1 METNLLNTY
10 VLKALDA
17 YPYDLEET
25 VENLNYALSY
35 QEDNVYALFLMGKL
49 QAEQFGDYEKA
60 KNYYA
65 ETLAINMNFHKV
77 YSSYITVL
85 LWNEDLE
92 EAQKLIDFAL
102 TVKGLSKSDIWA
114 LQGQLFEQDQKL
126 KKALKSFK
134 TAKLLTYN
142 NDFTSFIDSE
152 TSRIKAKIKSSSSKK
167 CKKKTSNKK
176 RKKKKK

>member
-1 METNLLNTY
+1 METNILNTY

-35 QEDNVYALFLMGKL
+35 QEDNIHALFLMGKL

-60 KNYYA
+60 KHYYA
-65 ETLAINMNFHKV
+65 EVLAIKLDFHKV
-77 YSSYITVL
+77 YSSYIQVL
-85 LWNEDLE
+85 LWNEDFI
-92 EAQKLIDFAL
+92 EAQQLIEFAF
-102 TVKGLSKSDIWA
+102 TVKGLKKSEIWV
-114 LQGQLFEQDQKL
+114 LNGQLLEQKQHY

-134 TAKLLTYN
+134 TAKQVAYN

-152 TSRIKAKIKSSSSKK
+152 TSRIKAKIKANVSKK
-167 CKKKTSNKK
+167 CKKKNPKNK
-176 RKKKKK
+176 RKKK